1 MLVLP
6 MLLPLRALRVLVA
19 LGHMNTSAKTT
30 FHGRAAVY
38 ISGAV
43 PLVVFVAALASL
55 DAERSN
61 PDANITTF
69 GDALWWSC
77 TTITTVGY
85 GDFFPVT
92 AQGRF
97 IAVALMIAGITM
109 LGVVTAALASWF
121 IERLGHVEAVERETQ
136 RDLDVVL
143 GEVRSLREGA
153 RPAPPKPRRLRTH
166 SVRRR
171 SRGSLT

>member
-1 MLVLP
+1 MLR
-6 MLLPLRALRVLVA
+6 PLRALRVLVA

-30 FHGRAAVY
+30 STAAAVY
-38 ISGAV
+38 IGGAV
-43 PLVVFVAALASL
+43 PLVVFVAGLASL

-69 GDALWWSC
+69 GDALWWAC

-85 GDFFPVT
+85 GDFFPVP
-92 AQGRF
+92 AQGRL

-121 IERLGHVEAVERETQ
+121 IERLGHVEALERETQ

-143 GEVRSLREGA
+143 AEVRGLREE
-153 RPAPPKPRRLRTH
+153 
-166 SVRRR
+166 VDR
-171 SRGSLT
+171 SRQSRVD

>member
-1 MLVLP
+1 
-6 MLLPLRALRVLVA
+6 
-19 LGHMNTSAKTT
+19 
-30 FHGRAAVY
+30 
-38 ISGAV
+38 
-43 PLVVFVAALASL
+43 VFVAGLASL

-69 GDALWWSC
+69 GDALWWAC

-92 AQGRF
+92 AQGRL

-121 IERLGHVEAVERETQ
+121 IERLGHVEALERETQ

-143 GEVRSLREGA
+143 AEVRGLHEE
-153 RPAPPKPRRLRTH
+153 
-166 SVRRR
+166 VDR
-171 SRGSLT
+171 SRQSRVD